1 MKVRFAKR
9 FQAGGTVNLSGTLG
23 GNTNQWAG
31 VLGQV
36 ASSQGGAASEG
47 TTPAGDAIA
56 ATAGGSVEGQIAA
69 AAADAEVKSIASK
82 LQFGVDLLDVGTD
95 LWASKVW
102 EKQEKEK
109 QRDERALQEE
119 VSKSQGIRDRAAL
132 MARTFDRS
140 AGTAALAGAGAANI
154 AGTGLYQLKE
164 DDYSAIAKRV
174 GQGIGNVLATSTA
187 PGKAWNMKQSLVNRN
202 MPAVL
207 QLQPQEGVEAQ
218 GVQQLLEN
226 RQAGATT
233 ALSANQSSANY
244 SGVLAPSAVPTAKQG
259 AKLMFMGRRIK

>member
-23 GNTNQWAG
+23 GNTDQLAG

-56 ATAGGSVEGQIAA
+56 AKAGGSVEGQIAA
-69 AAADAEVKSIASK
+69 AAADAEVKSVASK

-174 GQGIGNVLATSTA
+174 GQGIG
-187 PGKAWNMKQSLVNRN
+187 KAWNMKQSLVNRN

-218 GVQQLLEN
+218 GVQRLLEN